1 MVQPR
6 HQLGGDGGGVLR
18 QIATIHAPQRQGQIQ
33 EEGSLAPRRWKSAWT
48 ALLEVW
54 TPWLPGILA
63 MRSRATSAAP
73 GRGSQACVR
82 SLGSPPRAAVRGRQ
96 KGWAMPRRKAP
107 IAPASRGHEDGPPS
121 ANPLFITS
129 LEKGLRVLYA
139 FQNLHRALG
148 LTEIAAVTGLSVSA
162 VQRFV
167 HTWQALGYLRKE
179 PGSRRYTLA
188 PRLLDFSCMYQQT
201 SGLVAV
207 AMPHL
212 IALSEQCQETVNL
225 LEPDGT
231 DLLYVARLP
240 RHEIRYPAGVIG
252 ARIPAFCTSGGRAI
266 LAYLPEAAVRR
277 LLDDAC
283 PSLQKPDRDR
293 YGSPCGKCKQHE
305 VRRLDLLKAHK
316 VEVRVIEIG
325 MDVLDRSGRSAR
337 DPRDVRLRMAQQ
349 DPQRFTAHVATPT
362 DNPHTHHSVLSL
374 VMSYECCLL
383 PAIMLAVRRTPG
395 FRRGWQW
402 ERGTSGRC
410 QPSLASL
417 S

>member
-266 LAYLPEAAVRR
+266 LAHLPEAAVQR
-277 LLDDAC
+277 LLDDA
-283 PSLQKPDRDR
+283 
-293 YGSPCGKCKQHE
+293 
-305 VRRLDLLKAHK
+305 DL
-316 VEVRVIEIG
+316 
-325 MDVLDRSGRSAR
+325 
-337 DPRDVRLRMAQQ
+337 
-349 DPQRFTAHVATPT
+349 TP
-362 DNPHTHHSVLSL
+362 
-374 VMSYECCLL
+374 
-383 PAIMLAVRRTPG
+383 RTPYTMTD
-395 FRRGWQW
+395 RHALLACITDARHRGYGLVDQEGMLGEISVAAAILAPAGDPIAAVSVPVPTPRWTVAAVQ
-402 ERGTSGRC
+402 EHLAPKVVVTARAIARAYGAGTHLVTTAFPRT
-410 QPSLASL
+410 P
-417 S
+417 

>member
-1 MVQPR
+1 
-6 HQLGGDGGGVLR
+6 
-18 QIATIHAPQRQGQIQ
+18 
-33 EEGSLAPRRWKSAWT
+33 
-48 ALLEVW
+48 
-54 TPWLPGILA
+54 
-63 MRSRATSAAP
+63 
-73 GRGSQACVR
+73 
-82 SLGSPPRAAVRGRQ
+82 
-96 KGWAMPRRKAP
+96 MPRRKAP

-266 LAYLPEAAVRR
+266 LAYLPEAAVQR
-277 LLDDAC
+277 LLDDADLT
-283 PSLQKPDRDR
+283 PRTPYTITDRHALLACITDAR
-293 YGSPCGKCKQHE
+293 HRGYGLVDQEGM
-305 VRRLDLLKAHK
+305 LG
-316 VEVRVIEIG
+316 EISVAAAILTPAG
-325 MDVLDRSGRSAR
+325 
-337 DPRDVRLRMAQQ
+337 DPIAAVSVPVPTPRW
-349 DPQRFTAHVATPT
+349 TVATVQEHLAPKVVVT
-362 DNPHTHHSVLSL
+362 ARAIARAYGAGTHL
-374 VMSYECCLL
+374 VTTAF
-383 PAIMLAVRRTPG
+383 PRTP
-395 FRRGWQW
+395 
-402 ERGTSGRC
+402 
-410 QPSLASL
+410 
-417 S
+417 